1 MRVGDVVKVDWL
13 SESGNYYNWV
23 GLLMDSCGHKL
34 EFLIDGDFDVWRI
47 SDLELIKE
55 RGGLIVLESKNESR

>member
-1 MRVGDVVKVDWL
+1 MKVGDVVKVDWL

-23 GLLMDSCGHKL
+23 GLLMGIYGHKL

-55 RGGLIVLESKNESR
+55 RGGLTVLESKNASR